1 MTPTNKARRRP
12 PPIRRK
18 PSRFRCTPF
27 NTSRLPDGGCLQ
39 KASVARRRGII
50 GTLKMGSDHN
60 GVTEGRTIEPRH
72 TPRWGDTQ
80 TKSPLPLGEAARS
93 AGEGGFRA
101 GTFAL
106 VGHPHLSPLP
116 AGEGALD

>member
-50 GTLKMGSDHN
+50 GTLKMRSDHN

-72 TPRWGDTQ
+72 TPRWGKPAD
-80 TKSPLPLGEAARS
+80 KIASPSGR
-93 AGEGGFRA
+93 GRA
-101 GTFAL
+101 QRGSGPPIFPTFAKTS
-106 VGHPHLSPLP
+106 HPPPNPPPTGERHL
-116 AGEGALD
+116 